1 MVSLRR
7 RSPVGV
13 GCADQTL
20 GYRVPAKVRGLD
32 DDVRCRLQCLG
43 VLWAA
48 GHEHFRLS
56 GFEGWVN

>member
-1 MVSLRR
+1 M
-7 RSPVGV
+7 